1 MAAKAGI
8 GYFAAVFGLG
18 FLLGAARVLVVAPAV
33 GVLPATLIE
42 LPIMLIAAWR
52 ICIWLVRKLSVSSS
66 LGPRAAM
73 GAVAFTLLI
82 AAETVLGVVG
92 FGQTLQ
98 QQLAGY
104 RDTGPMLGLVAQIAS
119 ALFPLAQTR
128 VRLLAQSRSG

>member
-1 MAAKAGI
+1 
-8 GYFAAVFGLG
+8 
-18 FLLGAARVLVVAPAV
+18 
-33 GVLPATLIE
+33 
-42 LPIMLIAAWR
+42 
-52 ICIWLVRKLSVSSS
+52 
-66 LGPRAAM
+66 M